1 MIRRTTTFTLLQAA
15 DDSPTLAS
23 LLARARDA
31 SERLKAVEELIP
43 KDMRTAVQPGPA
55 EGDVWCVLVDGSA
68 AAAKIRQ
75 LAPLIVARLKAKGW
89 DIATLRIKVQQTR
102 R

>member
-1 MIRRTTTFTLLQAA
+1 MTRRTTPFTLLQAA

-43 KDMRTAVQPGPA
+43 KDMRAAVQPGPA
-55 EGDVWCVLVDGSA
+55 EGNVWCVLVDGSA
-68 AAAKIRQ
+68 AAAKLRQ
-75 LAPLIVARLKAKGW
+75 IAPMLVARLKAKGW
-89 DIATLRIKVQQTR
+89 DVTTLRIKVQQTR